1 MDRRKFTFG
10 TILGLA
16 GIKVLAQDKTVLQ
29 ETTSRPIN
37 IVEAPTISCMAIDGT
52 EQPCTPKKGEE
63 YCPLGHAQK
72 PEDGPNYKQIGM
84 AGDIPIFAN
93 LHICS
98 MCGIVYVPKET
109 K

>member
-10 TILGLA
+10 TLIGLV
-16 GIKVLAQDKTVLQ
+16 GIKAIAQEPVTNNGPLTFVLEPSSCSGLDFKKTKC
-29 ETTSRPIN
+29 
-37 IVEAPTISCMAIDGT
+37 APG
-52 EQPCTPKKGEE
+52 EGEE
-63 YCPLGHAQK
+63 YCPIGHVQK

-84 AGDIPIFAN
+84 AGDIPLFAN

-98 MCGIVYVPKET
+98 ICGIVYVPKET